1 MSSVRRRPRKLERYR
16 KKLIKKSVPV
26 PQGKGRAEARAA
38 TAVNLQ
44 AALALKKSA
53 GNRTRDLD
61 KLSVAELQQ
70 KLDEARKELFNL
82 RFKHA
87 TAQLVDVAAIPAA
100 KRQVARILTLIKQKE
115 MGA

>member
-1 MSSVRRRPRKLERYR
+1 MSSVRRKLRKLERFR
-16 KKLIKKSVPV
+16 KQHTAKRPAE
-26 PQGKGRAEARAA
+26 PQGRGKAEARAA
-38 TAVNLQ
+38 TAVNLK
-44 AALALKKSA
+44 AALALRKTSGKLS
-53 GNRTRDLD
+53 RELD

-70 KLDEARKELFNL
+70 KLDESRKELFNL